1 MISLSVFFYFDEIGE
16 REKKGKLQVWIS
28 KSSATG
34 LFKAFIVYG
43 KLAQENEGDYCKL
56 LGHNP
61 NFQYFSA
68 KCPSCS

>member
-1 MISLSVFFYFDEIGE
+1 VQFNFG
-16 REKKGKLQVWIS
+16 EKKIFLTLP
-28 KSSATG
+28 SSDSLR

-68 KCPSCS
+68 KCPTGS